1 MNGWE
6 PSSFPLPRLMSEY
19 GVQSLPSYSTLA
31 EVYKFPED
39 AGMFS
44 DLNNHR
50 QHHGNGNQEIIDE
63 IQNNLQL
70 PQLADP
76 VENFKSFIYLSQI
89 NQAMT
94 LKTGTEVFR
103 RLRNIFDSET
113 GFGKCMGTMYWQFN
127 DLWQAPTWSS
137 IEYVSSEEYQT
148 YGYKWKMAHYFIKN
162 AYAKILLSPYLN
174 FQTNTLEIHAISDDP
189 VDVFK
194 SIFTLKM
201 FSYDSF
207 DPKLNKTIS
216 FEIESLNSSI
226 VSTLSFDDIEKL
238 GCQINSTKSSCLIQI
253 ELPFEDTIQSNFLFL
268 NNRLTDLS
276 TLNKDPKLIIKNIS
290 KINDGLFQIDL
301 ETDSIS
307 LFVWLDINVNKFFGI
322 FIDNGF
328 HMTSKTR
335 TIFYQTED
343 FTVTLDD
350 IKQYLTVKSLMNA
363 YTGSFKPIINIS
375 NIIRFD
381 ISFWGL
387 IVASLLLIF

>member
-363 YTGSFKPIINIS
+363 YN
-375 NIIRFD
+375 
-381 ISFWGL
+381 
-387 IVASLLLIF
+387 